1 MLTIWK
7 QDNGLKQ
14 VEKYEKNTW
23 INVIN
28 PTRTEIELLTEE
40 YHVPLDFINDI
51 LDVDERSRT
60 EMEGRWL
67 LVIVRVP
74 VYNEAHNIPYF
85 TIPLGVLISL
95 HSIVTICLMDNEVIK
110 ELQFSPRFKNIKL
123 DNKSNFVMQLFLIS
137 ATHFLKYLKEINRLT
152 NEIEH
157 DLEKSTRNKE
167 LHRLLK
173 MEKCLVFFIT
183 SLKSNELLINKL
195 QRAKYVNFNEIDED
209 QLEDVLIENKQA
221 LEMSYIYSDIQS
233 GLMDAFASVISNNLN
248 QVMKQLTSITI
259 ILMIPTLVAS
269 IYGMNVPNFLEDK
282 PYAFALV
289 LSASFLIS
297 VLGVYI
303 FRKRKFF

>member
-14 VEKYEKNTW
+14 VDKYEKNTW

-28 PTRTEIELLTEE
+28 PTRTEIEQLTEE

-248 QVMKQLTSITI
+248 QVMKQLTSFTI

-269 IYGMNVPNFLEDK
+269 IYEIGRAHV
-282 PYAFALV
+282 
-289 LSASFLIS
+289 
-297 VLGVYI
+297 
-303 FRKRKFF
+303 